1 MTMINRGIY
10 QNGDNIPGFLLNIH
24 TTIVPQICC
33 NSKWK
38 GFVLFCA
45 KSHLNKNQIQ
55 RQQQIHNVALN

>member
-1 MTMINRGIY
+1 M
-10 QNGDNIPGFLLNIH
+10 NGDNIPGFLLDIY